1 MESEFKDKK
10 QRLIQLFKT
19 QHNIDSVS
27 EEFTIVLLPYDESFV
42 EKYHTWMQD
51 ESIYK
56 LVGCDEAM
64 TLEEVKEAQILSQ
77 NDDEDCKLEY

>member
-42 EKYHTWMQD
+42 EKYHTWM
-51 ESIYK
+51 
-56 LVGCDEAM
+56 
-64 TLEEVKEAQILSQ
+64 
-77 NDDEDCKLEY
+77 